1 MKDRK
6 TKKDES
12 AVFCDPLDRL
22 LAEKLAPLRETV
34 VADEGFSLRVR
45 RSLPR
50 RDVSLWVVFAAIAG
64 GVGAAVGVIGW
75 SGCLELF
82 QAFTAFFADL
92 RQMQVPSAM
101 SLTSVAAVAAVL
113 GFALYAVL
121 DTDDYQGA
129 ADSVD

>member
-1 MKDRK
+1 MKNRK
-6 TKKDES
+6 TKDES
-12 AVFCDPLDRL
+12 ALFGDPSDRL

-50 RDVSLWVVFAAIAG
+50 RDVSLWVIFAAIVG

-75 SGCLELF
+75 SGCQELY
-82 QAFTAFFADL
+82 QTFTAFFSDL
-92 RQMQVPSAM
+92 QQRQMPSAM

-113 GFALYAVL
+113 VFALYAVL
-121 DTDDYQGA
+121 DTDDYQGV